1 MGPVS
6 RMFHAPLI
14 ALVACSSDGNTTRP
28 AVTAASEPTAEARP
42 VTGAVATPQPDVA
55 APPHHEAEW
64 NRMPGKWVHFELW
77 TADLARAKAFYGQIF
92 GWTFVDRVSG
102 AAIWHRNRRIGLIQA
117 PGATAGPLVTVWVGH
132 MSSEHVGLP
141 SAVGKVLVPEKHVP
155 EVGRLTVLVDDWG
168 APFGLIEAEHGDARD
183 GTPAIGDVVW
193 FEHWSRDKKTVEAAA
208 EFYALV
214 GRYDLTWKY
223 PRWITWGRQTA
234 RTEYTVSVRDKVAR
248 LGYAAAPSPSLAGRF
263 VPYVL
268 VDDVP
273 AAIAAAIRLGGRMV
287 SKPSDQGIA
296 TVADPG
302 GAVVGLV
309 RGPAAPPAP

>member
-1 MGPVS
+1 MNRPFGAV
-6 RMFHAPLI
+6 LL

-28 AVTAASEPTAEARP
+28 VATPAGEATAEARP
-42 VTGAVATPQPDVA
+42 IAGAVATPPPDVA
-55 APPHHEAEW
+55 APPHHEEEW

-77 TADLARAKAFYGQIF
+77 TPDVARARAFYGEIF
-92 GWTFVDRVSG
+92 GWTFVDRAAG
-102 AAIWHRNRRIGLIQA
+102 AAIWHRNRPFGLIRAA
-117 PGATAGPLVTVWVGH
+117 PAAAAGPLATAWVGH
-132 MSSEHVGLP
+132 VSSEFVDLP
-141 SAVGKVLVPEKHVP
+141 SVLGKVLVPVTDVP

-183 GTPAIGDVVW
+183 ETPAAGDIVW
-193 FEHWSRDKKTVEAAA
+193 FEHWSRNKKTVAAA
-208 EFYALV
+208 ADFYTLV

-223 PRWITWGRQTA
+223 SRWITWGRPTD
-234 RTEYTVSVRDKVAR
+234 RTEYTVSIRDKVAR

-268 VDDVP
+268 VDDV
-273 AAIAAAIRLGGRMV
+273 AAAMAAATRLGGRIV
-287 SKPSDQGIA
+287 TKPSAQGIA

-309 RGPAAPPAP
+309 RAPAARTAPK